1 MKLEDIHPRHCYARA
16 QTLLA
21 EIGLI
26 RDELGRS
33 ADGRPP
39 VEITDAK
46 PRECYFEALAT
57 WHKADRLATELGVGA
72 TRFAHPAPPLSDTTP
87 GHVLQVIDATIARV
101 DAIKTQLHISDRVAE
116 VAVEANRQPSD
127 VLSTLIRV
135 NRELSR
141 ALERPFTP
149 SDVYRVVAL
158 ASTYAA
164 RLGGTAELAP
174 FERRRKPV
182 DCYQRLVA
190 CQQALA
196 AAISKKGQQSLT
208 SRGVPSDV
216 LPGDVYDM
224 ATLVLGELTFLHALT
239 PNAAPVHA
247 FEPPATGYRLP
258 AHVDQLARTLEAQLA
273 AIG

>member
-1 MKLEDIHPRHCYARA
+1 M
-16 QTLLA
+16 
-21 EIGLI
+21 
-26 RDELGRS
+26 
-33 ADGRPP
+33 
-39 VEITDAK
+39 
-46 PRECYFEALAT
+46 
-57 WHKADRLATELGVGA
+57 
-72 TRFAHPAPPLSDTTP
+72 P
-87 GHVLQVIDATIARV
+87 GHVLQVIDASIARI
-101 DAIKTQLHISDRVAE
+101 DAIKTHLHISERAPE
-116 VAVEANRQPSD
+116 IAAEANRQPSD

-164 RLGGTAELAP
+164 RLGGTAELAG
-174 FERRRKPV
+174 FEPRRKPV
-182 DCYQRLVA
+182 HCYQRLVA
-190 CQQALA
+190 CQQAVA
-196 AAISKKGQQSLT
+196 ALISKKGQASLT
-208 SRGVPSDV
+208 ARGVPADV

-247 FEPPATGYRLP
+247 FEPAATGYRLP
-258 AHVDQLARTLEAQLA
+258 SHVDQLARTLEAQLA